1 MGNCNASS
9 VNSESTEI
17 QVRSS
22 QHPSLKT
29 LPMRTNMKFGW
40 RPDMPDHRDLR
51 VTFDK
56 VDAPSHIKKRE
67 KEIIDLRPQNGGFP
81 IFDQ

>member
-1 MGNCNASS
+1 MGNCSASS

-56 VDAPSHIKKRE
+56 VDAPSHIKKRAE
-67 KEIIDLRPQNGGFP
+67 GPSPCILLCLQVS
-81 IFDQ
+81 